1 MNIFVEGKIKFNKII
16 LSGEISYGSA
26 KLISMT
32 RLILKLFMLLI
43 PAIVFAENKEQDP
56 AYCPP
61 INQLVKDSTTGK
73 WQAPGGWYSIEY
85 SFAKSAAGF
94 QLASF
99 DGQTLGTIS
108 CVYLPST
115 NVPNIVIF
123 NTQLV
128 NLPKGKNWFKQN
140 QKFICTGEGVT
151 ACPFIPYASDES
163 EKDINK
169 LILEIPKR

>member
-1 MNIFVEGKIKFNKII
+1 MMN
-16 LSGEISYGSA
+16 SEISDGSA
-26 KLISMT
+26 KLIHMS
-32 RLILKLFMLLI
+32 RLIFKICMLL
-43 PAIVFAENKEQDP
+43 AFSVAFADKNEQDP

-85 SFAKSAAGF
+85 SFAKSVAGF

-128 NLPKGKNWFKQN
+128 NLPKGENWFKQN
-140 QKFICTGEGVT
+140 QKLICTGDDVT